1 MDQTPKKSDSPESPT
16 LAFSSLPQREQD
28 NTPIRMKMTIGRAK
42 GLHKKLK
49 ETALMLKDVMGE
61 RDPDLDEL
69 LIAMHS
75 AIEQGKTDYN
85 EMLEYRELKEKY
97 ELQTRRRV

>member
-1 MDQTPKKSDSPESPT
+1 M
-16 LAFSSLPQREQD
+16 
-28 NTPIRMKMTIGRAK
+28 
-42 GLHKKLK
+42 LHN
-49 ETALMLKDVMGE
+49 VMGE

-75 AIEQGKTDYN
+75 AIEQGKTDYS
-85 EMLEYRELKEKY
+85 EMLEYRALKEKY